1 MCAPVFYITGQ
12 SIAQL
17 YSVSIMGFSICATL
31 YVANDYPAAFSGVV
45 RMLPRPCL
53 VLLALRYCYSG
64 AIFPLIVTFYIHE
77 VISCMFYGLEQ
88 LDCFQMPTLRSQ
100 HWVFSTQNFFMN
112 LWHFYIQLL

>member
-45 RMLPRPCL
+45 GY
-53 VLLALRYCYSG
+53 VCYHDHVWFCWHC
-64 AIFPLIVTFYIHE
+64 AIA
-77 VISCMFYGLEQ
+77 
-88 LDCFQMPTLRSQ
+88 
-100 HWVFSTQNFFMN
+100 
-112 LWHFYIQLL
+112 IQVQYSR